1 MRVVVRDWLNANQV
15 LFLGTETTLID
26 TGYGDCLADTLAR
39 LRAPDVLG
47 ERRLDRIVNTHGHS
61 DHIGGNAALKRLHG
75 CRISVPE
82 GAAPLFAAWDTRA
95 LWLDYADQQAEPFVH
110 DDVIRPGEV
119 VEMGGLHWQAL
130 AAPGHDM
137 DALLFHCPE
146 ERLLIPGDALWA
158 NGFGVVMP
166 SEQQERL
173 RAARDTAVAT
183 ALSPAAILDFAV
195 VLWRNLKLVREIAA
209 AYGARPGYVG
219 SLKLLRRMLANI
231 AVAGVAES
239 AHHVAVEALGGSLA
253 AAVSTRMGQG
263 VINGLLTARVGI
275 TAMHLCRP
283 IAFGP
288 SNRPSLGRI
297 RRELLSL
304 PKEVL

>member
-137 DALLFHCPE
+137 DALLFYCPE

-173 RAARDTAVAT
+173 AAARHTLELIAGLDVRATIPGHGAPFTDTAA
-183 ALSPAAILDFAV
+183 ALDRAFSRIRAFEADPDRMA
-195 VLWRNLKLVREIAA
+195 RNCVRVMLMYA
-209 AYGARPGYVG
+209 
-219 SLKLLRRMLANI
+219 LLHRRRMRLADLPDYVQRIDVHREYND
-231 AVAGVAES
+231 AYFRLPPRRYAEM
-239 AHHVAVEALGGSLA
+239 LA
-253 AAVSTRMGQG
+253 ADLEKAGA
-263 VINGLLTARVGI
+263 ARIEDGWLVP
-275 TAMHLCRP
+275 A
-283 IAFGP
+283 
-288 SNRPSLGRI
+288 
-297 RRELLSL
+297 
-304 PKEVL
+304 